1 MIEEHKSNDL
11 LTLHSKKRARNR
23 NELYKSFN
31 ELQMEKIF
39 EKEEENS
46 INSERLD
53 LFSKKETRKINDMSY
68 GFIGFNDY
76 IWKLVDTKH
85 VQRLRYLTQL
95 GSLFW
100 VFPSADFSRFEH
112 SLGVAHMA
120 ENVAEIA
127 LKKGGGRGMSLAEK
141 DYIKESLM
149 IAGLCHDLGH
159 GPFSHVF
166 DATVI
171 PTL

>member
-1 MIEEHKSNDL
+1 MEVANSKEL
-11 LTLHSKKRARNR
+11 LMCHSKKRARNR
-23 NELYKSFN
+23 NELYNSFD
-31 ELQMEKIF
+31 
-39 EKEEENS
+39 EKEMEVIFKREEPDSVNP
-46 INSERLD
+46 ERLD
-53 LFSKKETRKINDMSY
+53 LFCKKETRIVNDMSY

-76 IWKLVDTKH
+76 IWKLIDTKH

-120 ENVAEIA
+120 EKFTDIA
-127 LKKGGGRGMSLAEK
+127 LKKGGGKGMSLAEK
-141 DYIKESLM
+141 DYIKESL
-149 IAGLCHDLGH
+149 IVAGLCHDLGH

-166 DATVI
+166 DGTVM

>member
-1 MIEEHKSNDL
+1 MEKESQQKN
-11 LTLHSKKRARNR
+11 LTNHAKKRAINR
-23 NELYKSFN
+23 NNAQNSLSRQKIRE
-31 ELQMEKIF
+31 IF
-39 EKEEENS
+39 EIADNTEVSDN
-46 INSERLD
+46 LD
-53 LFSKKETRKINDMSY
+53 IFSKNENMRTINDMSY
-68 GFIGFNDY
+68 GFITFNKFVWN
-76 IWKLVDTKH
+76 IIDTQH

-120 ENVAEIA
+120 GIFSDISF
-127 LKKGGGRGMSLAEK
+127 KRGGGIGMSLAEK
-141 DYIKESLM
+141 DYIKESLV

-166 DATVI
+166 DGTVI